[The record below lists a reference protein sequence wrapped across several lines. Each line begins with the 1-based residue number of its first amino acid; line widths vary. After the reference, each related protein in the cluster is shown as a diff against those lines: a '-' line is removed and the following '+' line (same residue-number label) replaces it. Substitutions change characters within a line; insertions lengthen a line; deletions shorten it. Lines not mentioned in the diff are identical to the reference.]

1 VDDPLR
7 MKKSSNSA
15 VTEVGITDITDV
27 PVQEESLCADDDRN
41 VVVEPATH
49 SPRSGPTEN
58 DDDDELEPVGIPGG
72 LPALPRANAVKR
84 LSESLRTYGL
94 SEGAAA
100 ALSRAIARPEEARRR
115 LQSPDLMRV
124 PGGVLETISAQVWTP
139 AITTFPGNNRQAG
152 DRIYPLSGALRDEH
166 YPPLGSITAQPG
178 ETGELVLTAQSPAHV
193 VSELDRAAAFLA
205 SANDLASTVGSQGI
219 LRDLLLSVMRIEH
232 KDMTPPVYAVAADDG
247 SSRTS
252 SAHRLHGL
260 SSEQVVYALPGNE
273 RNYRGLIGEV
283 TSDALL
289 PVEALTSTQVKRAR
303 SLVAPATI
311 ILRFRPDESS
321 SVRYDHAVRFVVGIT
336 HVEPPKRWGS
346 AGENDAL
353 ADAVIEEFIEARRI
367 SGSEARWFA
376 ATSTPEEAAGDG
388 FASFQDTRVVE
399 IAARFLP
406 RSAHRRFRR
415 GVLRVTA
422 KGRVTNEYK
431 AQITTELALRPWRS
445 TQTEP
450 DRVAAVRSTIQRIL
464 TWPALAEDG
473 WRRGT
478 DDPDKLLEEALSDLE
493 NQGISGPAGVELGVR
508 GGWYVAVHQA
518 LIRDTR
524 GSIDQRAPYSVV
536 QKMTENEHGLRV
548 LHAAIVNG
556 RSGRRPTRVD
566 LHGSPERANDQ
577 RPLTVDDRWLRSS
590 FPKEDGQGSVSAIEG
605 IVDTPESL
613 FERHRR
619 LVADLVDSLES
630 ALREAEA
637 VPGRSRTLV
646 RERGWPRVQAEDL
659 AERLSKVSG
668 RLRLWAT
675 VAETAEES
683 EAEEAAWEDEPQQ

>member
-1 VDDPLR
+1 VDGLLHTNKPSDSL
-7 MKKSSNSA
+7 
-15 VTEVGITDITDV
+15 VTEVSITDI
-27 PVQEESLCADDDRN
+27 PKASLQEESLFADVHD
-41 VVVEPATH
+41 VVVAPVTNS
-49 SPRSGPTEN
+49 SPPGATEN
-58 DDDDELEPVGIPGG
+58 DDDDEMEPVGIPGG
-72 LPALPRANAVKR
+72 LPTLPRASAVKR
-84 LSESLRTYGL
+84 LGESLRAYGL

-100 ALSRAIARPEEARRR
+100 ALARAIARPEEARRR

-152 DRIYPLSGALRDEH
+152 ARIYPLSGTLGDER

-178 ETGELVLTAQSPAHV
+178 ETGELILTAQSPAHV

-205 SANDLASTVGSQGI
+205 SANDLATTVGSQGI

-232 KDMTPPVYAVAADDG
+232 EDMTPSIYTVAADDG
-247 SSRTS
+247 SSRAS

-260 SSEQVVYALPGNE
+260 SSEQIVYGLPGNE
-273 RNYRGLIGEV
+273 RSYRGLLGEV
-283 TSDALL
+283 TADALL
-289 PVEALTSTQVKRAR
+289 PVEALTSTQAQRAR

-321 SVRYDHAVRFVVGIT
+321 SVRYDRAVRFVVGIT

-367 SGSEARWFA
+367 SGSEAQWFA
-376 ATSTPEEAAGDG
+376 ATSTPEEAAGNG
-388 FASFQDTRVVE
+388 FILFQDARVVE

-406 RSAHRRFRR
+406 RSAQRWFRR

-422 KGRVTNEYK
+422 KGRVTPEYK
-431 AQITTELALRPWRS
+431 AKITTELALRPWRS

-450 DRVAAVRSTIQRIL
+450 DRIASVRSTIQRIL
-464 TWPALAEDG
+464 TWPALAENG

-478 DDPDKLLEEALSDLE
+478 DDPDKLLAEALRDLE
-493 NQGISGPAGVELGVR
+493 SQGTSGPAGVELGVR
-508 GGWYVAVHQA
+508 GGWYLAVHQA

-556 RSGRRPTRVD
+556 RDGHRPTRID
-566 LHGSPERANDQ
+566 LHGSPERTNDQ
-577 RPLTVDDRWLRSS
+577 RLLPVDDRWLRSS
-590 FPKEDGQGSVSAIEG
+590 FPKEDGQGSVSAVEG

-630 ALREAEA
+630 ALREAET
-637 VPGRSRTLV
+637 VTGRSRSLV

-659 AERLSKVSG
+659 AERLSKLSG

-683 EAEEAAWEDEPQQ
+683 EVEEAAWEDEPEH